1 MGQAYTFPPSRMIRM
16 ILLKNHFLKDGMKA
30 HCTIMSCLQSKEEMI
45 TEAYEKV
52 AVVAALNSSCS
63 YP

>member
-1 MGQAYTFPPSRMIRM
+1 MIRM
-16 ILLKNHFLKDGMKA
+16 ILLKNHFPNDGMKA
-30 HCTIMSCLQSKEEMI
+30 HCTIMLQSKEEMI